1 MTVARVWGKSW
12 KPEGACHVQRSESLE
27 GRVGRKQWQVM
38 KQNRKKGALKLM
50 KESWDLILW
59 SVGKPA
65 IKNLLEMFFLPF

>member
-1 MTVARVWGKSW
+1 MVKAWGKSW
-12 KPEGACHVQRSESLE
+12 TPEGTCHVQRSESLV

-50 KESWDLILW
+50 KQSLNLILW
-59 SVGKPA
+59 AVGKPA